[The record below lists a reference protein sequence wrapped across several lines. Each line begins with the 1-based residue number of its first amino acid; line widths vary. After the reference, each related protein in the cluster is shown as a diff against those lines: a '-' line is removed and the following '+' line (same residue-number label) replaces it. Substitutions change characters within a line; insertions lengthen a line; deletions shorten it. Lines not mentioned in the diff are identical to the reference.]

1 MKTLNIQITENDS
14 LKYGL
19 YQKKLTFPELVVLI
33 ENKLISE
40 NLNSCLNIAK
50 TYGLSKLSME
60 DISEEVD
67 LARKDAKNHH

>member
-50 TYGLSKLSME
+50 TYELSKLSME